1 VGAASADDTG
11 CSILHV
17 DMDAFY
23 ASVEARRR
31 PELRGQPVVVGGTGP
46 RGVVSSA
53 SYEARAY
60 GVRSAMPGGQA
71 RRLCPHAIF
80 LPVDMPAYLEASAAV
95 MSMFDDVTPLV
106 EPLSVDEAFLDVSG
120 ARRLLGGPAVIA
132 RALRARIR
140 AELELPCSIGVAG
153 TKFLAKLAS
162 TRAKPDGM
170 LVVPPARALEFLH
183 PLPIDALWGVGE
195 RTAEVLRRLGLRTI
209 GDVAQAPIGMLRQ
222 GVGEAVAEHL
232 HALARGRDPRRVD
245 TGRVDKSVSSE
256 TTFDVDVGDPDV
268 IRQTVLALANRV
280 AARLRAATSAGRTVA
295 IKVRLADFQTL
306 NRSRTLPRPTDV
318 AREVFDTAWALY
330 RALAPG
336 DKVRLLGVRVES
348 LVAAD
353 DARQLELGERA
364 AGWREA
370 ERAAAAAAAR
380 FGSTAVR
387 PASLI
392 PRSSGNTPE

>member
-1 VGAASADDTG
+1 
-11 CSILHV
+11 
-17 DMDAFY
+17 
-23 ASVEARRR
+23 
-31 PELRGQPVVVGGTGP
+31 
-46 RGVVSSA
+46 
-53 SYEARAY
+53 
-60 GVRSAMPGGQA
+60 
-71 RRLCPHAIF
+71 
-80 LPVDMPAYLEASAAV
+80 
-95 MSMFDDVTPLV
+95 
-106 EPLSVDEAFLDVSG
+106 
-120 ARRLLGGPAVIA
+120 
-132 RALRARIR
+132 
-140 AELELPCSIGVAG
+140 
-153 TKFLAKLAS
+153 
-162 TRAKPDGM
+162 
-170 LVVPPARALEFLH
+170 
-183 PLPIDALWGVGE
+183 VGE